1 MKTQWL
7 HMPASPAL
15 KRDGEIGDLLASQPS
30 HKDKPLFTERP
41 CLMSIRQIARGGGKS
56 PNVLPDLCTRMH
68 TGRHS
73 HTMHPHPKIKGQ
85 DEYIWGQRTA

>member
-15 KRDGEIGDLLASQPS
+15 KRDGEIGDLPASQPS

-41 CLMSIRQIARGGGKS
+41 CLMSIRQTARGGGS
-56 PNVLPDLCTRMH
+56 HQMSYLTFAHVCTPAGILTPCNH
-68 TGRHS
+68 TQNKR
-73 HTMHPHPKIKGQ
+73 Q
-85 DEYIWGQRTA
+85 DEYIWGQRTS